1 MDHKA
6 AVITYI
12 NDDDDDDD
20 ADGGCP
26 VRHVVLV
33 WL

>member
-1 MDHKA
+1 VDHKA

>member
-26 VRHVVLV
+26 VRRVVLV

>member
-1 MDHKA
+1 VDHKA

-12 NDDDDDDD
+12 NDDDDD

-26 VRHVVLV
+26 VRRVVLV

>member
-1 MDHKA
+1 VDHKA

-26 VRHVVLV
+26 VRRVVLV